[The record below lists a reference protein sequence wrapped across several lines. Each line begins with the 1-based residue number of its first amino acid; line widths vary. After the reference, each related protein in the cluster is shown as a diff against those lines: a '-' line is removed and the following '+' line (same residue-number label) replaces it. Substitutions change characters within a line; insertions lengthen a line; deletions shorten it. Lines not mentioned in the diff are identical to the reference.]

1 MRVRVGC
8 IVALLCALHVSAS
21 AAPTEAEKSFERG
34 RALLAEGKFD
44 AACAA
49 FEASL
54 RLDFQFGT
62 LFNLADCND
71 KRGKLA
77 TSLALW
83 KRIADEDH
91 NSGRAQRARELAAAM
106 DKRVPRLQIKLT
118 PAEAGATMTLDGLP
132 ADALTAPLPIDLGM
146 HKVAVT
152 LPDHRVLEKTIEV
165 KQEAE
170 RVNIELA
177 TKVPLGPPQPPVDPQ
192 QQPGY
197 GEEPPPAAPRSS
209 GRATAGK
216 VLVGVGGAS
225 LVTGAVFGVL
235 AMTGWSEAEDTA
247 QTDVAGANDRV
258 DRVRLHGNLATG
270 LIAVGAVSVG
280 VGVYLWRSGSRQVRA
295 TMAVRGDRASL
306 GMLVTF

>member
-1 MRVRVGC
+1 MRLGC
-8 IVALLCALHVSAS
+8 VVALLCALCASAS
-21 AAPTEAEKSFERG
+21 ATPTAAEKAFERG
-34 RALLAEGKFD
+34 RTLLSEGKFEE
-44 AACAA
+44 ACTA

-91 NSGRAQRARELAAAM
+91 NLGRAQRARELAAAL
-106 DKRVPRLQIKLT
+106 DKRVPRLYLSLK
-118 PAEAGATMTLDGLP
+118 PAQPDATLTLDGERVESI
-132 ADALTAPLPIDLGM
+132 TAPIPVDLGT
-146 HKVAVT
+146 HKAAVT
-152 LPDHRVLEKTIEV
+152 LPDHRVLEKTFDV
-165 KQEAE
+165 KQEGE
-170 RVNIELA
+170 RVQLEIV
-177 TKVPLGPPQPPVDPQ
+177 TTIPLGQRLPATDPQ
-192 QQPGY
+192 QPDL
-197 GEEPPPAAPRSS
+197 GEPRAPSS

-216 VLVGVGGAS
+216 VVVVLGGAS
-225 LVTGAVFGVL
+225 LVTGIVFGGL
-235 AMTGWSEAEDTA
+235 AMSGWSDAEDRA
-247 QTDVAGANDRV
+247 QTDVPGANDRL
-258 DRVRLHGNLATG
+258 DRVRLYGNLSTAM
-270 LIAVGAVSVG
+270 IAVGAVSVG